1 MVDDSEAAT
10 AAVSPTSC
18 HASDEDS
25 TRERVL
31 ATILAASPISASELA
46 TALNLTAAAVRRHLE
61 WLESAGKI
69 TTRAIRTR
77 GVRGR
82 GRPAKAYV
90 VTDSGRG
97 DFHHEYDRMA
107 LLAIDELVATSGP
120 AGMDRLA
127 AQFFAPIVSGTQAT
141 VAAADMRQ
149 VVSLMGERP
158 AVDPATVQRCAQDGE
173 KGQAEA
179 SATAGRGQARAFSPV
194 QTAQTGASSLVN
206 VLNSC
211 GYVASLTSLP
221 SGSQLIQHQCP
232 VADVARAHP
241 QLCEIET
248 QIFGQLLHSHVQRL
262 ATIAHGDPACTTHIP
277 IPVIK
282 TQRGLG
288 TNQPQ
293 REVDIA

>member
-1 MVDDSEAAT
+1 MVDADEGAT
-10 AAVSPTSC
+10 APASATLG

-31 ATILAASPISASELA
+31 AMILAASPISASELA

-69 TTRAIRTR
+69 TTRTLRSR

-127 AQFFAPIVSGTQAT
+127 TEFFAPIARGVVASGET
-141 VAAADMRQ
+141 
-149 VVSLMGERP
+149 
-158 AVDPATVQRCAQDGE
+158 
-173 KGQAEA
+173 
-179 SATAGRGQARAFSPV
+179 
-194 QTAQTGASSLVN
+194 TGTTASSLVEA
-206 VLNSC
+206 LNSC
-211 GYVASLTSLP
+211 GYVASLTRLS
-221 SGSQLIQHQCP
+221 SGVQLIQHQCP

-248 QIFGQLLHSHVQRL
+248 AMFSRLLHSHVQRL

-277 IPVIK
+277 NPITPNPVIPNPVTK
-282 TQRGLG
+282 TQHSGGRN
-288 TNQPQ
+288 TST
-293 REVDIA
+293 REVD